1 MYMFLFEFVKTTPIC
16 SIVWSLLSVTH
27 QILPQLTSLCCILKV
42 TSEITGPMV
51 VEDVVYENVD
61 GDQSCM
67 SEKMFRR
74 LIFKRNSSL
83 VQSEALLISDPP
95 CEETDNK
102 NKTSSAASKKKSQK
116 KGLTGIFL
124 LMLT

>member
-1 MYMFLFEFVKTTPIC
+1 
-16 SIVWSLLSVTH
+16 
-27 QILPQLTSLCCILKV
+27 
-42 TSEITGPMV
+42 MV

>member
-1 MYMFLFEFVKTTPIC
+1 M
-16 SIVWSLLSVTH
+16 H
-27 QILPQLTSLCCILKV
+27 LKV

-51 VEDVVYENVD
+51 VEDVLYENVD

-74 LIFKRNSSL
+74 LIFKRSSGL
-83 VQSEALLISDPP
+83 VQSEALLIRESPSD
-95 CEETDNK
+95 ETDSKTK
-102 NKTSSAASKKKSQK
+102 NSSTSSKKKSQK

-124 LMLT
+124 FNVNLDVQCYCYGVVVCFPCWQE